1 MQEQLGLKLESQR
14 GPVTMFIV
22 DKVSQPTPD

>member
-1 MQEQLGLKLESQR
+1 LGLKLDAGR
-14 GPVTMFIV
+14 GPVTVFVV